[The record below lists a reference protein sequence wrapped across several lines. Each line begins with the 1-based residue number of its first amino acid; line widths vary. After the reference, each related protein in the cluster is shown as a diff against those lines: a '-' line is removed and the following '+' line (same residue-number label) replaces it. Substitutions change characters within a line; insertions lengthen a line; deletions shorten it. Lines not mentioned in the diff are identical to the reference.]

1 MNVIKLF
8 ADGKNSIKEI
18 MALKH
23 ILRYLGLYV
32 IENPQLD
39 SKEYDVKSIADIYV
53 VKKNDKKEQYVNN
66 NNWNKTILISD
77 SQMDFN
83 NVPVI
88 IDTSGC
94 ISLSFL
100 QTFTD
105 QLLSIIESDINC
117 VNNLIINSNDYRNI
131 VKVIIE
137 AYVKNDMF
145 ESSIYIKYFY
155 PNESLYDDI
164 SRSYMNYISAVMD
177 IYEKYYTSDLLT
189 YNIIYAMYEMN
200 LACKKN
206 NHSHSYPD
214 DLISKIS
221 DEIRIRFKDNEEAIL
236 LSAEVACE
244 LKNSWAKAANEY
256 DTIYL
261 EHCSY
266 AHYKRGRI
274 LRKYV
279 NDIVG
284 AKEEINKAIEYKPD
298 CYKAWFQYAVCNDDG
313 RNILEAYTALNKVYE
328 ILYSNMKD
336 EILSPV
342 ELEYLYK
349 AELRLQQLNKKY
361 YILQQLSNDYDK
373 LIYDIEENAGK
384 YIECYINNVC
394 FNLAQNEKN
403 DLRDEIKEE
412 VHNRLMEYKKQIN
425 N

>member
-94 ISLSFL
+94 TSLSFL

-177 IYEKYYTSDLLT
+177 IYEK
-189 YNIIYAMYEMN
+189 
-200 LACKKN
+200 
-206 NHSHSYPD
+206 
-214 DLISKIS
+214 
-221 DEIRIRFKDNEEAIL
+221 
-236 LSAEVACE
+236 
-244 LKNSWAKAANEY
+244 
-256 DTIYL
+256 
-261 EHCSY
+261 
-266 AHYKRGRI
+266 
-274 LRKYV
+274 
-279 NDIVG
+279 
-284 AKEEINKAIEYKPD
+284 
-298 CYKAWFQYAVCNDDG
+298 
-313 RNILEAYTALNKVYE
+313 
-328 ILYSNMKD
+328 
-336 EILSPV
+336 
-342 ELEYLYK
+342 
-349 AELRLQQLNKKY
+349 
-361 YILQQLSNDYDK
+361 
-373 LIYDIEENAGK
+373 
-384 YIECYINNVC
+384 
-394 FNLAQNEKN
+394 
-403 DLRDEIKEE
+403 
-412 VHNRLMEYKKQIN
+412 
-425 N
+425 

>member
-1 MNVIKLF
+1 M
-8 ADGKNSIKEI
+8 S
-18 MALKH
+18 LK
-23 ILRYLGLYV
+23 
-32 IENPQLD
+32 
-39 SKEYDVKSIADIYV
+39 IAGR
-53 VKKNDKKEQYVNN
+53 K
-66 NNWNKTILISD
+66 
-77 SQMDFN
+77 
-83 NVPVI
+83 P
-88 IDTSGC
+88 
-94 ISLSFL
+94 
-100 QTFTD
+100 
-105 QLLSIIESDINC
+105 
-117 VNNLIINSNDYRNI
+117 
-131 VKVIIE
+131 
-137 AYVKNDMF
+137 
-145 ESSIYIKYFY
+145 
-155 PNESLYDDI
+155 
-164 SRSYMNYISAVMD
+164 
-177 IYEKYYTSDLLT
+177 
-189 YNIIYAMYEMN
+189 
-200 LACKKN
+200 
-206 NHSHSYPD
+206 
-214 DLISKIS
+214 
-221 DEIRIRFKDNEEAIL
+221 
-236 LSAEVACE
+236 
-244 LKNSWAKAANEY
+244 ANEY

-349 AELRLQQLNKKY
+349 AVLRLQQLNKKY